1 MPRVFRKAFRQR
13 GQRVVR
19 VDSSVLWVKV
29 RLIIISSVSYGLVFG
44 MEKARRQGSEE
55 SRWWALKFC
64 FKFFQPIC
72 PRRPLDLECTSVS
85 GDLHPHSTLAFQPPR
100 LLYGRAANYGS
111 FIVLSEGMI
120 FSFQGASYSFGLLPV
135 WGVAL
140 AVTIVYLKT
149 ECFFRRS
156 YLRFFALKNRK

>member
-1 MPRVFRKAFRQR
+1 
-13 GQRVVR
+13 
-19 VDSSVLWVKV
+19 
-29 RLIIISSVSYGLVFG
+29 
-44 MEKARRQGSEE
+44 MEKAHCLDSEE

-72 PRRPLDLECTSVS
+72 PRPPLDLEYTSVRGTAPFLS
-85 GDLHPHSTLAFQPPR
+85 LAFQPPR

-120 FSFQGASYSFGLLPV
+120 FSFQGTSTSFGLLPI

-140 AVTIVYLKT
+140 VVTIVYLKT
-149 ECFFRRS
+149 KCFFRRS
-156 YLRFFALKNRK
+156 YLRFLARKTGSDASGFDIKTTLNRYLSFAKNTIKLKFFKKVF

>member
-1 MPRVFRKAFRQR
+1 MPRALRKALRQC

-19 VDSSVLWVKV
+19 VDSSGWRVKL
-29 RLIIISSVSYGLVFG
+29 RLIIITSVSYRRVFG
-44 MEKARRQGSEE
+44 MEKAHCRGSEE

-72 PRRPLDLECTSVS
+72 PRPPLDLEYTSVS
-85 GDLHPHSTLAFQPPR
+85 GDLHPTPHWLLQPPR
-100 LLYGRAANYGS
+100 LLYDRAASYGS
-111 FIVLSEGMI
+111 FIILSEGMI
-120 FSFQGASYSFGLLPV
+120 FNFQGTVSRFGFLPV

-149 ECFFRRS
+149 DCLFRMHSFRFLGFFS
-156 YLRFFALKNRK
+156 

>member
-1 MPRVFRKAFRQR
+1 M
-13 GQRVVR
+13 
-19 VDSSVLWVKV
+19 
-29 RLIIISSVSYGLVFG
+29 
-44 MEKARRQGSEE
+44 
-55 SRWWALKFC
+55 KFC
-64 FKFFQPIC
+64 FKC
-72 PRRPLDLECTSVS
+72 PTLFVLDARWGLEYTSVRGTAPFLS
-85 GDLHPHSTLAFQPPR
+85 LAFQPPR

-120 FSFQGASYSFGLLPV
+120 FSFQGTSYSFGLLPV

-156 YLRFFALKNRK
+156 YLRFLSKKPEVSLPVLSVFH